1 MNITT
6 VENEI
11 YEFNVAFFQKYVAA
25 TDEFAQLAVSHGL
38 YIPKENYTLVS
49 DFLNKLFSHFK
60 TLDPKFFNPT
70 LKKLYFDTVRLQ
82 QLLLSLE
89 LETQNP
95 KTVFQNRFLPSSP
108 SFGMLKKEIAKL
120 KNRSL
125 PSLEEKQT
133 LSALVDASETI
144 KKIAYRRFSALFY
157 KDAKYLR
164 HKLLEALNS
173 KTFYFDRLLWIEARK
188 STVLSQHLKE
198 IGFSTKEYILHSD
211 DFLKTYTKNKNYF
224 QNCLRIYK

>member
-25 TDEFAQLAVSHGL
+25 TDEFAQLAALHAL
-38 YIPKENYTLVS
+38 LIPKENYTLVS

-95 KTVFQNRFLPSSP
+95 KAVFQNRFLSFSP
-108 SFGMLKKEIAKL
+108 SFGMLKKEIAKR

-125 PSLEEKQT
+125 PTLEEKQA
-133 LSALVDASETI
+133 LNALVSASEEI
-144 KKIAYRRFSALFY
+144 KKAAYRRFSALFY

-164 HKLLEALNS
+164 RKLLEALNS

-188 STVLSQHLKE
+188 SAVLSQHLKE